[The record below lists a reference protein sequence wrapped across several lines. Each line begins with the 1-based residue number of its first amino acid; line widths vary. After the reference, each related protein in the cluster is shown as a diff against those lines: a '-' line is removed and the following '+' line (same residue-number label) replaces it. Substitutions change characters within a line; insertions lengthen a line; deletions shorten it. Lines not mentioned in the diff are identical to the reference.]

1 MYFYE
6 VLEKCDK
13 DKLTEAFLT
22 LCSDASDIKAV
33 REKFKAAMAD
43 IEKLTPVID
52 DDMTV
57 RIDKTEYDGEEYEAV
72 HGVSK
77 SEGTAYG
84 LIIAPWAEVLGY
96 RTDEDNVADYGREA
110 FAAAVLW
117 ELTYLGFDEQTI
129 SSHVKEWESGE

>member
-13 DKLTEAFLT
+13 DKLTEAFIT
-22 LCSDASDIKAV
+22 LCSDAPDIEAV

-84 LIIAPWAEVLGY
+84 LMI
-96 RTDEDNVADYGREA
+96 
-110 FAAAVLW
+110 
-117 ELTYLGFDEQTI
+117 GFDEQTI